1 MFEPITVGGVM
12 EDLDREALEVL
23 LRDAPRKVYPKNA
36 IVISAGDVSD
46 GLYMIEYGR
55 VRVLISDDEGREVI
69 LTSLAAG
76 DYFGEMALI
85 DNEERS
91 ATIATT
97 EETCFRIVSK
107 QTFQQALADHPNIA
121 YQVLVGLVK
130 RLREADRKIESLAL
144 FDVYGRLARTLLQ
157 LAKEENGR
165 LVIEN
170 KPTHQDLAN
179 MIGASR
185 EMVTRLLRDLTRG
198 NYISVEQDRFVLNE
212 KLPNRW

>member
-1 MFEPITVGGVM
+1 MR
-12 EDLDREALEVL
+12 DLDAAALDVL
-23 LRDAPRKVYPKNA
+23 LRDAPRKTYPKNS
-36 IVISAGDVSD
+36 IVITAGDVSD
-46 GLYMIEYGR
+46 GLYLIESGR

-69 LTSLAAG
+69 LTTLGPG

-85 DNEERS
+85 DNAERS
-91 ATIATT
+91 ATIATV
-97 EETCFRIVSK
+97 EQTCVRLVSK
-107 QTFQQALADHPNIA
+107 QTFQQALGNHPNLA
-121 YQVLVGLVK
+121 FEMLVGLVK

-144 FDVYGRLARTLLQ
+144 LDVYGRLARMLLQ
-157 LAKEENGR
+157 IAKEKDGR

-198 NYISVEQDRFVLNE
+198 NYISVEPDCFVLNE